1 MHKLVER
8 LFDIALYIVLVVFVS
23 NLIVGVV

>member
-1 MHKLVER
+1 MYGIVER
-8 LFDIALYIVLVVFVS
+8 LFDIALYVALVVFVS